1 MGNKATQLERR
12 CVNEVIKWNNNAKK
26 WKRMNSKII
35 GCHSN
40 WNVQPPPITH
50 DEKCMKSMFE
60 TKNYVMITKI
70 LNPMLKRKKENLIK
84 DIMRKRDLG
93 LYWHQVQLAYH

>member
-1 MGNKATQLERR
+1 
-12 CVNEVIKWNNNAKK
+12 
-26 WKRMNSKII
+26 
-35 GCHSN
+35 
-40 WNVQPPPITH
+40 VQPPPITH

-93 LYWHQVQLAYH
+93 LY